1 LLAIERLKL
10 STRQYSKYQEKWLRM
25 RLLQR
30 VEEHSP
36 DVYELDTT
44 DLSLWHENVE
54 QRAEAIIDAFLKVI
68 NFSLKIKYPTH
79 FRMKKFH
86 LMHFQKHRLM
96 NLFMNKIPVLHVNEY
111 FI

>member
-1 LLAIERLKL
+1 MNDEKIFLSFIAIERLKL

-44 DLSLWHENVE
+44 ELSSWHENVE
-54 QRAEAIIDAFLKVI
+54 QRAESIIDAFLKV
-68 NFSLKIKYPTH
+68 NTRHQVALDQ
-79 FRMKKFH
+79 MKF
-86 LMHFQKHRLM
+86 
-96 NLFMNKIPVLHVNEY
+96 VLE
-111 FI
+111 

>member
-1 LLAIERLKL
+1 
-10 STRQYSKYQEKWLRM
+10 M

-30 VEEHSP
+30 IEEHSP

-54 QRAEAIIDAFLKVI
+54 QRAEAIIDAFIKVTKFFYLLLLYWI
-68 NFSLKIKYPTH
+68 LANWFS
-79 FRMKKFH
+79 RMKRFH
-86 LMHFQKHRLM
+86 LMHFQKHELK
-96 NLFMNKIPVLHVNEY
+96 NLFMNKILVQHVIEY

>member
-1 LLAIERLKL
+1 
-10 STRQYSKYQEKWLRM
+10 M

-44 DLSLWHENVE
+44 NLSLWHENVE

-68 NFSLKIKYPTH
+68 FL
-79 FRMKKFH
+79 
-86 LMHFQKHRLM
+86 L
-96 NLFMNKIPVLHVNEY
+96 
-111 FI
+111 

>member
-1 LLAIERLKL
+1 
-10 STRQYSKYQEKWLRM
+10 M

-44 DLSLWHENVE
+44 NLSLWHENVE

-68 NFSLKIKYPTH
+68 FLFLFFCELYFKYKTL
-79 FRMKKFH
+79 FRMKQFH
-86 LMHFQKHRLM
+86 LMHLIKHRLM
-96 NLFMNKIPVLHVNEY
+96 NLFMNKIHVQHVNEY